1 MVRVEDICPLHGVLE
16 LPHVSRPAVGA
27 HRLQRVVLEPR
38 DQPAL
43 DPAHLFQE
51 VIDQER
57 DVVLALP
64 QGRHLDR
71 HHVQP
76 IVQVLPEPL
85 LPDLLL
91 QKSVGYDPNP
101 DQDHSTLLPGLQ
113 SEGAT

>member
-1 MVRVEDICPLHGVLE
+1 
-16 LPHVSRPAVGA
+16 
-27 HRLQRVVLEPR
+27 
-38 DQPAL
+38 
-43 DPAHLFQE
+43 

-91 QKSVGYDPNP
+91 QKSVGYDPKWGRAWIDCFSGVFP
-101 DQDHSTLLPGLQ
+101 TKIGYRSPGDTDSIPFPAFLPTASDILMK
-113 SEGAT
+113 